1 MTISLKKMFLLSFTV
16 AILAKAMDALSFTGN
31 YPSYIYSAYCILF
44 GILLLGRNNGKLRG
58 LKTKAFQILLALIV
72 YYFIWGAILVA
83 PNVNAADPRYLM
95 YRTGLMLA
103 FVFISYM
110 WISELDCIQEAIRYT
125 YIGLLCFMLV
135 LFVLHIREIDLP
147 GTLANFWG
155 NSESPRSRTPFGFNA
170 NNLAA
175 ELAMS
180 VILLSL
186 MSNSLRHSTG
196 LTWKKLLVILGDLI
210 MFVIIIANNS
220 RGTLIAALLMLSVYG
235 LFLANRRYGIQKT
248 IKVLFGIAAL
258 AVIGLL
264 IYLKRNGL
272 TMEEF
277 LATTNRYHF
286 LDNINILN
294 ASGRKWIGLGNLSGG
309 FFKNE
314 NYLFGY
320 RTNYMEMF
328 YVGVYV
334 RTGILGSI
342 FMLWI
347 LVRIFYQIVKA
358 GENNKT
364 FLGRWFFLV
373 YIYMLFLSFFEQ
385 YLFSNSYTSAILFLT
400 LIFSHIQKS
409 ELTGSQGEVRS

>member
-1 MTISLKKMFLLSFTV
+1 MTISLKKLFLLSFTV
-16 AILAKAMDALSFTGN
+16 AIIAKAMDALSFTGN
-31 YPSYIYSAYCILF
+31 YPSYIYSAYCIIF
-44 GILLLGRNNGKLRG
+44 GIFLLGRNNGKLRG
-58 LKTKAFQILLALIV
+58 LKTKAFRLLLALV
-72 YYFIWGAILVA
+72 LYYFIWGAILVA
-83 PNVNAADPRYLM
+83 PNVNAADPRHLM
-95 YRTGLMLA
+95 YRIGLMLA

-110 WISELDCIQEAIRYT
+110 WISDLDCLQEAIRYT
-125 YIGLLCFMLV
+125 YIGLLFLMLV
-135 LFVLHIREIDLP
+135 LFVLHVREIDFP

-155 NSESPRSRTPFGFNA
+155 TSESSRSRTLFGFNA
-170 NNLAA
+170 KNIAA

-186 MSNSLRHSTG
+186 MSNSLRHTAG
-196 LTWKKLLVILGDLI
+196 LTWKKVLVIFGDLI
-210 MFVIIIANNS
+210 MFLIIIANNS

-235 LFLANRRYGIQKT
+235 LFLANRRYGIEK
-248 IKVLFGIAAL
+248 IVRVLLGIAAL
-258 AVIGLL
+258 AVIGLF

-272 TMEEF
+272 TIEEF

-286 LDNINILN
+286 LDNIKILN

-347 LVRIFYQIVKA
+347 LVRIFFQIIKA
-358 GENNKT
+358 EKKNKT
-364 FLGRWFFLV
+364 FLGRWFLLV

-385 YLFSNSYTSAILFLT
+385 YLFSNSYSSAILFLT
-400 LIFSHIQKS
+400 LIFSYMQKT
-409 ELTGSQGEVRS
+409 ELTGTQGEVRL